1 MQKAYRRE
9 VDLFSLIYKAG
20 VFMASKQAK
29 VARNSWEVDFVNVSL
44 SKEQKLEVAKWD
56 VKGEVTFDIIT
67 KLVDDGFKLSI
78 SADKA
83 HDCVGA
89 YLTEGPNSSGN
100 RKRCL
105 SARGPDFFG
114 ALRSLVFKHSII
126 LEGDWGDIE
135 NTPVAGDR
143 WG

>member
-1 MQKAYRRE
+1 
-9 VDLFSLIYKAG
+9 
-20 VFMASKQAK
+20 MASKSKQPL
-29 VARNSWEVDFVNVSL
+29 RNSWEVDFVNVSL
-44 SKEQKLEVAKWD
+44 SKEQKAEVAKWAL
-56 VKGEVTFDIIT
+56 KGEVSFDTIT
-67 KLVDDGFKLSI
+67 RMVDDGFKLSF

-89 YLTEGPNSSGN
+89 YLTEGPSASGA

-114 ALRSLVFKHSII
+114 ALRSLIFKHSII
-126 LEGDWGDIE
+126 LEGEWGDVE